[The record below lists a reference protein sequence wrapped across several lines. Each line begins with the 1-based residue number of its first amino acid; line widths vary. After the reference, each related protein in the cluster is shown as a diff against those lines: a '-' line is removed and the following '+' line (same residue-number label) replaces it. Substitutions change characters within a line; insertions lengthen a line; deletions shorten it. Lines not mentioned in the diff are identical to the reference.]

1 MSFFGKIFNKEK
13 NLAKSRQLA
22 LSKKSEDRLK
32 VAKDKNTQP
41 ELLYYLAQNDPEP
54 AVRQAVAKNKSTPVH
69 ASSVLA
75 KDKDEDVRLA
85 LANRLMKL
93 LPNLSQDKQSQLYS
107 FAIQALGTLA
117 IDEVLKIRI
126 ALSSTLKD
134 HAHAPPKV
142 VGQLARDIEREVSE
156 PVLRFCAALS
166 DEDLLDILKTHP
178 AAWAVQAI
186 AGRHNISEEI
196 SQGVIEREDIPSGLI
211 LMDNKSAKI
220 SVATMASIVE
230 KSKTQTEWQKPIAIR
245 RNLPANLALELIQ
258 FVDAK
263 VRDLLMQRTDYDTKT
278 MGEIAAVVRRRL
290 DFMDESDVK
299 KISPED
305 RVRQMIKD
313 KTLNENSVLDALAVQ
328 DKDLALTC
336 MAALA
341 KVPVAVVEKI
351 MSLNT
356 AKPVIALSWKAGL
369 SMRTALK
376 LQQQLAYV
384 PHNEL
389 IYPRGGTD
397 YPLEK
402 GEINWQLEF
411 FGIKP

>member
-22 LSKKSEDRLK
+22 LSKKAEDRLK

-75 KDKDEDVRLA
+75 KDANEDVRLA

-196 SQGVIEREDIPSGLI
+196 SQGVIEREDIPAGLI

-290 DFMDESDVK
+290 DFMDESDLK
-299 KISPED
+299 KVSPED
-305 RVRQMIKD
+305 RVRQMIKE
-313 KTLNENSVLDALAVQ
+313 KTLNETSVLDALAVQ

-336 MAALA
+336 VAALA

-351 MSLNT
+351 MALNT
-356 AKPVIALSWKAGL
+356 PKPVIALSWKAGL

-376 LQQQLAYV
+376 LQQELAHV

>member
-1 MSFFGKIFNKEK
+1 MSFFSGLFSKEK
-13 NLAKSRQLA
+13 SAAKNRQLA
-22 LSKKSEDRLK
+22 LSNKAEDRLK
-32 VAKDKNTQP
+32 VAKSKYTQP
-41 ELLYYLAQNDPEP
+41 ELLYYLAQNDPD
-54 AVRQAVAKNKSTPVH
+54 ASVRQAVAKNKSTPVH

-107 FAIQALGTLA
+107 YAIQALGTLA

-134 HAHAPPKV
+134 HVHAPPKV

-156 PVLRFCAALS
+156 PILRFCAALL

-178 AAWAVQAI
+178 APWAVQAI
-186 AGRHNISEEI
+186 AGRDRISEQI
-196 SQGVIEREDIPSGLI
+196 SAGVIEREDIPAGLI
-211 LMDNKSAKI
+211 LLDNKTANI
-220 SVATMASIVE
+220 SVAAMTSIVE
-230 KSKTQTEWQKPIAIR
+230 KSKTHPQWQKPIAIR
-245 RNLPANLALELIQ
+245 KNLPANLALELMQ

-263 VRDLLMQRTDYDTKT
+263 VRDLLLQRTDYDPKT
-278 MGEIAAVVRRRL
+278 MGEIAQVMRRRL
-290 DFMDESDVK
+290 DFMDEADTE
-299 KISPED
+299 KISPEE
-305 RVRQMIKD
+305 RVRQMLKN
-313 KTLNENSVLDALAVQ
+313 KSLSENSVIDALAVQ
-328 DKDLALTC
+328 DKELALAC
-336 MAALA
+336 IAALA
-341 KVPVAVVEKI
+341 KIPVAVADKI

-356 AKPVIALSWKAGL
+356 PKPVIALSWKAGL

-376 LQQQLAYV
+376 LQQELAYV

-402 GEINWQLEF
+402 SEIVWQLEF